1 LLNIG
6 QSEHQNAAQS
16 LAPAVVALT
25 GDAAFGRLGPLEVRL
40 ARSHDEIVETQ
51 RLRRRVFFDQPNA
64 AELDSDAFDENCD
77 HLIVVDRE
85 RANAIVGTYR
95 LLRQDRAAAGG
106 GFYSEGEFE
115 LAHLLAR
122 HPDLRFLELGRSCVL
137 PEYRTKRTIELLW
150 QGIHAYL
157 GMHSIDVMVGCA
169 SFPGITP
176 AQHAQSLSYLA
187 AHCSAQW
194 PWSVRAVRRRYC
206 SMDLM
211 PAEAIDVRA
220 AIAGLPPLI
229 KAYLRVGAKVGEG
242 CVVDADFGTVDVFI
256 VMPVRRSRG
265 ATSTITATMAGW
277 PPSGAQGMSSGRRP
291 GRLR

>member
-256 VMPVRRSRG
+256 VMPVKAIARRYINYYG
-265 ATSTITATMAGW
+265 ND
-277 PPSGAQGMSSGRRP
+277 
-291 GRLR
+291 GRLAA

>member
-1 LLNIG
+1 MLTNG
-6 QSEHQNAAQS
+6 QSEAETIVCAS
-16 LAPAVVALT
+16 PLGGALLT
-25 GDAAFGRLGPLEVRL
+25 HDGVYGRLGPLEVRL
-40 ARSHDEIVETQ
+40 ARRHEEIVETQ
-51 RLRRRVFFDQPNA
+51 RLRRRVFFQQSNA
-64 AELDSDAFDENCD
+64 AELDADAFDDNCD

-85 RANAIVGTYR
+85 RDNAIIGTYR

-157 GMHSIDVMVGCA
+157 CLHRIDVMVGCA
-169 SFPGITP
+169 SFPGVTP

-187 AHCSAQW
+187 NHCRAQW
-194 PWSVRAVRRRYC
+194 PWNVRAVRSRYC

-211 PAEAIDVRA
+211 PAEAVDARA

-256 VMPVRRSRG
+256 VMPVK
-265 ATSTITATMAGW
+265 AI
-277 PPSGAQGMSSGRRP
+277 AQRYINYYGND
-291 GRLR
+291 GRLAA